1 MLRYVQIHDLY
12 PSIERRREALAA
24 LPLAGPAEALPLC
37 DARTLGLIASFQ
49 RAVVEDLKR
58 KTFQAA
64 EALGAESILV
74 SGGVAANRELRE
86 RFTEEAERRGL
97 PIAFPTV
104 ALSTDNAAMIAAAA
118 WPRFLA
124 GELRTPGSD
133 RQCLAGPG
141 EEMILK
147 IRAVGEPVLRGRA
160 RPLRPEEIL
169 LPSTQ
174 ELIASMRETMHDAPG
189 VGLAAPQ
196 VGLPLQLAVIE
207 DREEYMKDFSREM
220 LAERE
225 RKPVAF
231 EVIINP
237 VLTLESAPEVEFFE
251 GCLSLPGLVALVPRA
266 RKVKVECLDAQG
278 QAEGDPGLGLARA
291 HPAARDRSSV
301 GCALCGPHAQRESL
315 YARELH
321 PPLEGKIHCRSQA
334 AAA

>member
-1 MLRYVQIHDLY
+1 MLR
-12 PSIERRREALAA
+12 E
-24 LPLAGPAEALPLC
+24 
-37 DARTLGLIASFQ
+37 
-49 RAVVEDLKR
+49 
-58 KTFQAA
+58 
-64 EALGAESILV
+64 
-74 SGGVAANRELRE
+74 
-86 RFTEEAERRGL
+86 
-97 PIAFPTV
+97 
-104 ALSTDNAAMIAAAA
+104 
-118 WPRFLA
+118 
-124 GELRTPGSD
+124 
-133 RQCLAGPG
+133 
-141 EEMILK
+141 
-147 IRAVGEPVLRGRA
+147 RA

-207 DREEYMKDFSREM
+207 DREEYMKDLSREM

-237 VLTLESAPEVEFFE
+237 VLTLESAAEVEFFE

-278 QAEGDPGLGLARA
+278 KPKVIRASGWHARILQHEIDHLSGA
-291 HPAARDRSSV
+291 LYVDRMRSV
-301 GCALCGPHAQRESL
+301 SLC

-321 PPLEGKIHCRSQA
+321 PPLERKVHSRG
-334 AAA
+334 